1 MFGNE
6 GTLVAVLAGRRAA
19 LSLDRSR
26 RLMLRRPDGQETV
39 VESRPV
45 GEFAG
50 AVDSRGRLHVA
61 VWLMSRQLFCLSSTD
76 GTSFSRGL
84 LLRGDTN
91 LKLRDLLL
99 WAGEEPA
106 IAYVAETDGGDT
118 LVCYRR
124 QGDGWEGV
132 RVAECFRPEQLLSL
146 QADGE
151 LARAAILYAVRGGGQ
166 VTVLRRAADGRGP
179 AEPIVRIQGGLNDF
193 CALTDGSQRQACWV
207 SDGALFINGVR
218 HPGEAWQVTFPHFV
232 RAVGSV
238 QCQWLEGGAIQ
249 GVALGSR
256 MASLITHPAQGTLP
270 CRLALPGEVRRAIVD
285 ARTLQPIVC
294 AVDPRPTEAPPL
306 PPGDWGG
313 PTQPYPAQ
321 TGATMAEAVRNQ
333 AIVLTR
339 LQESV
344 SALEHTT
351 LRLQAE
357 VTSLRK
363 ETTALLS
370 AAGKGRSAQKE
381 YNHVPVDL
389 PAPRRPP
396 DVQPDGGA
404 PSTSDRED
412 SDEDRQTGNLSGAA
426 PVVLPEDHD

>member
-6 GTLVAVLAGRRAA
+6 GTLVAVLAGGRAA

-26 RLMLRRPDGQETV
+26 RLVLRRPDGQEEI

-50 AVDSRGRLHVA
+50 AVDSRGRLHAA
-61 VWLMSRQLFCLSSTD
+61 VWLMNRQLFCLSSTD
-76 GTSFSRGL
+76 GTTFSRSL

-91 LKLRDLLL
+91 LKLRDLMM

-132 RVAECFRPEQLLSL
+132 RVAECARPEQLLSL
-146 QADGE
+146 QPDGE
-151 LARAAILYAVRGGGQ
+151 FARTSILYAVRGNGQ

-179 AEPIVRIQGGLNDF
+179 AEPIARIQGGLNDF

-207 SDGALFINGVR
+207 SDGALYVNGAR
-218 HPGEAWQVTFPHFV
+218 HPGEAWQVSFPHFV
-232 RAVGSV
+232 RAGGAV

-256 MASLITHPAQGTLP
+256 TAHLTPLPALGTLP
-270 CRLALPGEVRRAIVD
+270 CRLALPGELRRAIVD
-285 ARTLQPIVC
+285 ARTLQQITC
-294 AVDPRPTEAPPL
+294 AVDPRPAEAPPV

-313 PTQPYPAQ
+313 PAQPHAAQ

-344 SALEHTT
+344 SALERTT

-363 ETTALLS
+363 ENAALLS
-370 AAGKGRSAQKE
+370 AAGKARPAQKE
-381 YNHVPVDL
+381 YTNAPANE
-389 PAPRRPP
+389 PAPRRSPA
-396 DVQPDGGA
+396 VQPDGGA

-412 SDEDRQTGNLSGAA
+412 ADEDRQTGNLSGTA